1 LALVAGFVLF
11 ALLDPPLGVIFLVAG
26 ALFEVAEATFWYR
39 YLKRIRVRTGVEAME
54 GRPAEVIEPCRPRGR
69 VKLDGEIWN
78 AECAAGAEVGETV
91 EVVAVEGLTLVVRP
105 AAGGSEGQRR

>member
-11 ALLDPPLGVIFLVAG
+11 ALIDPPLGVICLVAG
-26 ALFEVAEATFWYR
+26 ALFEVVEATFWYR
-39 YLKRIRVRTGVEAME
+39 YLKRIRVQTGVEGMV
-54 GRPAEVIEPCRPRGR
+54 GRRAEVIEPCHPRGR

-91 EVVAVEGLTLVVRP
+91 EVIEVERLTLVVRP
-105 AAGGSEGQRR
+105 AGGAEAQRR